1 MKPTE
6 HSFRRAP
13 PCPAPASKGR
23 GALKLHT
30 IQALRAVAALL
41 VMVYHTR
48 AIEMDAI
55 LRKGLDEAP
64 LLSTFVMNGFSGVDF
79 FFVISGFI
87 MVYVTGKVQPR
98 LATAGAFLF
107 ARAARVYPLWWLFAA
122 IMTGYFFLS
131 YGGVPFGAETIDDG
145 SRLMRESSSL
155 HLLYSY
161 ALLPQQTVPV
171 HGVGWTLVHE
181 MHFYIGFALLILL
194 PRRFLPLGLL
204 GWAAIILLGTL
215 TGLQTPVATDYLS
228 LLVHPLSLEFLGGCA
243 AALLI
248 SSGRRF
254 KPMTVLIA
262 GVLTFVAALY
272 LQPYPTDFTL
282 GWGRV
287 LFFGIPSIL
296 IVYGAAALEAE
307 DRISVPRPLVV
318 LGDWSYAL
326 YLGHTLVLSGLRR
339 IFDALAARLQDTFLE
354 GLFTLGAP
362 GALDNLFFYICCAVG
377 SILFAGLVFNLFE
390 KPAMAIT
397 GRWRRRLFED
407 TNAQLKPAPIKAAIW

>member
-1 MKPTE
+1 M
-6 HSFRRAP
+6 
-13 PCPAPASKGR
+13 
-23 GALKLHT
+23 KLHT

-41 VMVYHTR
+41 VLVYHTR

-55 LRKGLDEAP
+55 ARKGLNEAP
-64 LLSTFVMNGFSGVDF
+64 MLSTFVQNGFSGVDF

-107 ARAARVYPLWWLFAA
+107 ARAARIYPLWWLFAA
-122 IMTGYFFLS
+122 IMTAYFFLA
-131 YGGVPFGAETIDDG
+131 YGGVPFGAETLEDG
-145 SRLMRESSSL
+145 SRMMRENSAL
-155 HLLYSY
+155 HLIYSY
-161 ALLPQQTVPV
+161 ALLPQLTVPI

-194 PRRFLPLGLL
+194 PRRFLPLGLA

-215 TGLQTPVATDYLS
+215 TGLQQPTATDYIS
-228 LLVHPLSLEFLGGCA
+228 LLLHPLSLEFLGGCG

-248 SSGRRF
+248 CSGRRF
-254 KPMTVLIA
+254 KPMTVLVVGLIA
-262 GVLTFVAALY
+262 FVAALY

-307 DRISVPRPLVV
+307 DRVRVPRSFVV

-339 IFDALAARLQDTFLE
+339 IFDALAARLQGTFLE
-354 GLFTLGAP
+354 DVFTIGAP
-362 GALDNLFFYICCAVG
+362 GILDNLLFYIVGAVG
-377 SILFAGLVFNLFE
+377 SIVFAGLVFRLFE
-390 KPAMAIT
+390 KPAMTLT
-397 GRWRRRLFED
+397 GRLRRDLFED

>member
-1 MKPTE
+1 M
-6 HSFRRAP
+6 
-13 PCPAPASKGR
+13 
-23 GALKLHT
+23 KLHT

-41 VMVYHTR
+41 VLVYHTR

-55 LRKGLDEAP
+55 ARKGLNEAP
-64 LLSTFVMNGFSGVDF
+64 MLSTFVQNGFSGVDF

-87 MVYVTGKVQPR
+87 MIYVTGKVQPR

-107 ARAARVYPLWWLFAA
+107 ARAARIYPLWWLFAA
-122 IMTGYFFLS
+122 IMTAYFFLA
-131 YGGVPFGAETIDDG
+131 YGGVPFGAETLEDG
-145 SRLMRESSSL
+145 SRMMRENSAL
-155 HLLYSY
+155 HLIYSY
-161 ALLPQQTVPV
+161 ALLPQLTVPI

-194 PRRFLPLGLL
+194 PRRFLPLGLA

-215 TGLQTPVATDYLS
+215 TGLQQPTATDYIS
-228 LLVHPLSLEFLGGCA
+228 LLLHPLSLEFLGGCA

-248 SSGRRF
+248 CSGRRF
-254 KPMTVLIA
+254 KPMTVLVVGLIA
-262 GVLTFVAALY
+262 FVAALY

-307 DRISVPRPLVV
+307 DRVRVPRSFVV

-339 IFDALAARLQDTFLE
+339 IFDALAARLQGTFLE
-354 GLFTLGAP
+354 DVFTIGAP
-362 GALDNLFFYICCAVG
+362 GILDNLLFYIVGAVG
-377 SILFAGLVFNLFE
+377 SIVFAGLVFRLFE
-390 KPAMAIT
+390 KPAMTLT
-397 GRWRRRLFED
+397 GRLRRDLFED

>member
-1 MKPTE
+1 M
-6 HSFRRAP
+6 
-13 PCPAPASKGR
+13 
-23 GALKLHT
+23 KLHT

-41 VMVYHTR
+41 VLVYHTR

-55 LRKGLDEAP
+55 ARKGLNEAP
-64 LLSTFVMNGFSGVDF
+64 MLSTFVQNGFSGVDF

-107 ARAARVYPLWWLFAA
+107 ARAARIYPLWWLFAA
-122 IMTGYFFLS
+122 IMTAYFFLA
-131 YGGVPFGAETIDDG
+131 YGGVPFGAETLEDG
-145 SRLMRESSSL
+145 SRMMRENSAL
-155 HLLYSY
+155 HLIYSY
-161 ALLPQQTVPV
+161 ALLPQLTVPI

-194 PRRFLPLGLL
+194 PRRFLPLGLA

-215 TGLQTPVATDYLS
+215 TGLQQPTATDYIS
-228 LLVHPLSLEFLGGCA
+228 LLLHPLSLEFLGGCA

-248 SSGRRF
+248 CSGRRF
-254 KPMTVLIA
+254 KPMTVLVVGLIA
-262 GVLTFVAALY
+262 FVAALY

-307 DRISVPRPLVV
+307 DRVRVPRSFVV

-339 IFDALAARLQDTFLE
+339 IFDALAARLQGTFLE
-354 GLFTLGAP
+354 DVFTIGAP
-362 GALDNLFFYICCAVG
+362 GILDNLLFYIVGAVG
-377 SILFAGLVFNLFE
+377 SIVFAGLVFRLFE
-390 KPAMAIT
+390 KPAMTLT
-397 GRWRRRLFED
+397 GRLRRDLFED

>member
-1 MKPTE
+1 M
-6 HSFRRAP
+6 
-13 PCPAPASKGR
+13 
-23 GALKLHT
+23 KLHT

-41 VMVYHTR
+41 VLVYHTR

-55 LRKGLDEAP
+55 MRKGLDEAP
-64 LLSTFVMNGFSGVDF
+64 LLSTFVQNGFSGVDF

-98 LATAGAFLF
+98 LTTAGAFLF
-107 ARAARVYPLWWLFAA
+107 ARAARIYPLWWLFAA
-122 IMTGYFFLS
+122 IMTGYFFMG
-131 YGGVPFGAETIDDG
+131 YGGVPFGAEMLADG
-145 SRLMRESSSL
+145 SRMMRDNSTL
-155 HLLYSY
+155 HLIYSY

-215 TGLQTPVATDYLS
+215 TGLQTPVATDYLT
-228 LLVHPLSLEFLGGCA
+228 LLVHPLTIEFLGGCA

-254 KPMTVLIA
+254 KPMTILII
-262 GVLTFVAALY
+262 GLFTFVAALY

-307 DRISVPRPLVV
+307 DRVSVPRSMAV

-339 IFDALAARLQDTFLE
+339 IFDAVAARLQGTGLE
-354 GLFTLGAP
+354 SLFSLGAP
-362 GALDNLFFYICCAVG
+362 GILDNLFFYICCAVS
-377 SILFAGLVFNLFE
+377 SIIFAGLVFNLFE
-390 KPAMAIT
+390 KPAMALT
-397 GRWRRRLFED
+397 GRWRRDLFKD
-407 TNAQLKPAPIKAAIW
+407 TNAQLRPAPIKPAIW

>member
-1 MKPTE
+1 M
-6 HSFRRAP
+6 
-13 PCPAPASKGR
+13 
-23 GALKLHT
+23 KLHT

-41 VMVYHTR
+41 VLVYHTR

-55 LRKGLDEAP
+55 ARKGLNEAP
-64 LLSTFVMNGFSGVDF
+64 MLSTFVQNGFSGVDF

-87 MVYVTGKVQPR
+87 MIYVTGKVQPR

-107 ARAARVYPLWWLFAA
+107 ARAARIYPLWWLFAA
-122 IMTGYFFLS
+122 IMTAYFFLA
-131 YGGVPFGAETIDDG
+131 YGGVPFGAETLEDG
-145 SRLMRESSSL
+145 SRMMRENSAL
-155 HLLYSY
+155 HLIYSY
-161 ALLPQQTVPV
+161 ALLPQLTVPI

-194 PRRFLPLGLL
+194 PRRFLPLGLA

-215 TGLQTPVATDYLS
+215 TGLQQPTATDYIS
-228 LLVHPLSLEFLGGCA
+228 LLLHPLSLEFLGGCG

-248 SSGRRF
+248 CSGRRF
-254 KPMTVLIA
+254 KPMTVLVVGLIA
-262 GVLTFVAALY
+262 FVAALY

-307 DRISVPRPLVV
+307 DRVRVPRSFVV

-339 IFDALAARLQDTFLE
+339 IFDALAARLQGTFLE
-354 GLFTLGAP
+354 DVFTIGAP
-362 GALDNLFFYICCAVG
+362 GILDNLLFYIVGAIG
-377 SILFAGLVFNLFE
+377 SIVFAGLVFRLFE
-390 KPAMAIT
+390 KPAMTLT
-397 GRWRRRLFED
+397 GRLRRDLFED

>member
-1 MKPTE
+1 M
-6 HSFRRAP
+6 
-13 PCPAPASKGR
+13 
-23 GALKLHT
+23 KLHT

-41 VMVYHTR
+41 VLVYHTR

-55 LRKGLDEAP
+55 ARKGLNEAP
-64 LLSTFVMNGFSGVDF
+64 MLSTFVQNGFSGVDF

-107 ARAARVYPLWWLFAA
+107 ARAARIYPLWWLFAA
-122 IMTGYFFLS
+122 IMTAYFFLA
-131 YGGVPFGAETIDDG
+131 YGGVPFGAETLEDG
-145 SRLMRESSSL
+145 SRMMRENSAL
-155 HLLYSY
+155 HLIYSY
-161 ALLPQQTVPV
+161 ALLPQLTVPI

-194 PRRFLPLGLL
+194 PRRFLPLGLA

-215 TGLQTPVATDYLS
+215 TGLQQPTATDYIS
-228 LLVHPLSLEFLGGCA
+228 LLLHPLSLEFLGGCG

-248 SSGRRF
+248 CSGRRF
-254 KPMTVLIA
+254 KPMTVLVVGLIA
-262 GVLTFVAALY
+262 FVAALY

-307 DRISVPRPLVV
+307 DRVRVPRSFVV

-339 IFDALAARLQDTFLE
+339 IFDALAARLQGTFLE
-354 GLFTLGAP
+354 DVFTIGAP
-362 GALDNLFFYICCAVG
+362 GILDNLLFYIVGAIG
-377 SILFAGLVFNLFE
+377 SIVFAGLVFRLFE
-390 KPAMAIT
+390 KPAMTLT
-397 GRWRRRLFED
+397 GRLRRDLFED

>member
-1 MKPTE
+1 M
-6 HSFRRAP
+6 
-13 PCPAPASKGR
+13 
-23 GALKLHT
+23 KLHT

-41 VMVYHTR
+41 VLVYHTR

-55 LRKGLDEAP
+55 ARKGLNEAP
-64 LLSTFVMNGFSGVDF
+64 MLSTFVQNGFSGVDF

-87 MVYVTGKVQPR
+87 MIYVTGKVQPR

-107 ARAARVYPLWWLFAA
+107 ARAARIYPLWWLFAA
-122 IMTGYFFLS
+122 IMTAYFFLA
-131 YGGVPFGAETIDDG
+131 YGGVPFGAETLEDG
-145 SRLMRESSSL
+145 SRMMRENSAL
-155 HLLYSY
+155 HLIYSY
-161 ALLPQQTVPV
+161 ALLPQLTVPI

-194 PRRFLPLGLL
+194 PRRFLPLGLA

-215 TGLQTPVATDYLS
+215 TGLQQPTATDYIS
-228 LLVHPLSLEFLGGCA
+228 LLLHPLSLEFLGGCG

-248 SSGRRF
+248 CSGRRF
-254 KPMTVLIA
+254 KPMTVLVVGLIA
-262 GVLTFVAALY
+262 FVAALY

-307 DRISVPRPLVV
+307 DRVRVPRSFVV

-339 IFDALAARLQDTFLE
+339 IFDALAARLQGPFLE
-354 GLFTLGAP
+354 DVFTIGAP
-362 GALDNLFFYICCAVG
+362 GILDNLLFYIVGAIG
-377 SILFAGLVFNLFE
+377 SIVFAGLVFRLFE
-390 KPAMAIT
+390 KPAMTLT
-397 GRWRRRLFED
+397 GRLRRDLFED

>member
-1 MKPTE
+1 M
-6 HSFRRAP
+6 
-13 PCPAPASKGR
+13 
-23 GALKLHT
+23 KLHT

-41 VMVYHTR
+41 VVVYHTR

-55 LRKGLDEAP
+55 MRKGLEEAP
-64 LLSTFVMNGFSGVDF
+64 LLSTFVQNGFSGVDF

-98 LATAGAFLF
+98 LTTAGAFLF
-107 ARAARVYPLWWLFAA
+107 ARAARIYPLWWLFAA
-122 IMTGYFFLS
+122 IMTLFFFIS
-131 YGGVPFGAETIDDG
+131 YGLPYDADRLAGG
-145 SRLMRESSSL
+145 SELMRDNPWL

-161 ALLPQQTVPV
+161 ALLPQQAVPV

-181 MHFYIGFALLILL
+181 MHFYLGFALLILL
-194 PRRFLPLGLL
+194 PRRFLPFGLL

-215 TGLQTPVATDYLS
+215 TGLQQPTATDYVS

-243 AALLI
+243 AAMLI
-248 SSGRRF
+248 CSGRRF
-254 KPMTVLIA
+254 KPMTVLIVGLVA
-262 GVLTFVAALY
+262 FVAALY

-307 DRISVPRPLVV
+307 DRISVPRSLVV

-326 YLGHTLVLSGLRR
+326 YLGHPLVLSGLRR
-339 IFDALAARLQDTFLE
+339 IFDALAARLQGTFLE
-354 GLFTLGAP
+354 GVFTIGAP
-362 GALDNLFFYICCAVG
+362 GILDNLLFYILGFIG
-377 SILFAGLVFNLFE
+377 SIIFAGLVFKLFE
-390 KPAMAIT
+390 KPAMALT
-397 GRWRRRLFED
+397 GRWRKDLFED

>member
-1 MKPTE
+1 
-6 HSFRRAP
+6 
-13 PCPAPASKGR
+13 
-23 GALKLHT
+23 LKLHT

-41 VMVYHTR
+41 VLVYHTR

-55 LRKGLDEAP
+55 ARKGLNEAP
-64 LLSTFVMNGFSGVDF
+64 MLSTFVQNGFSGVDF

-107 ARAARVYPLWWLFAA
+107 ARAARIYPLWWLFAA
-122 IMTGYFFLS
+122 IMTAYFFLA
-131 YGGVPFGAETIDDG
+131 YGGVPFGAETLEDG
-145 SRLMRESSSL
+145 SRMMRENSAL
-155 HLLYSY
+155 HLIYSY
-161 ALLPQQTVPV
+161 ALLPQLTVPI

-194 PRRFLPLGLL
+194 PRRFLPLGLA

-215 TGLQTPVATDYLS
+215 TGLQQPTATDYIS
-228 LLVHPLSLEFLGGCA
+228 LLLHPLSLEFLGGCG

-248 SSGRRF
+248 CSGRRF
-254 KPMTVLIA
+254 KPMTVLVVGLIA
-262 GVLTFVAALY
+262 FVAALY

-307 DRISVPRPLVV
+307 DRVRVPRSFVV

-339 IFDALAARLQDTFLE
+339 IFDALAARLQGTFLE
-354 GLFTLGAP
+354 DVFTIGAP
-362 GALDNLFFYICCAVG
+362 GILDNLLFYIVGAVG
-377 SILFAGLVFNLFE
+377 SIVFAGLVFRLFE
-390 KPAMAIT
+390 KPAMTLT
-397 GRWRRRLFED
+397 GRLRRDLFED